1 MGYHQAG
8 FDVVGVDIKPQ
19 PRYPFQFIRADCL
32 TLDRA
37 FIAGFDAIHA
47 SPPCQAHSSIS
58 RVSGRQES
66 HVDRIP
72 ETRELLIASGLPW
85 VMENVPGA
93 PLRDPFMLC
102 GTMFGLGT
110 SCGAELR
117 RHRLFETNWFV
128 GLVPECAHGSAVV
141 GVYGGHAHDRRR
153 DVIGVY
159 DTGAPK
165 NAGAEHRRRT
175 ITVTGSTP
183 QQNVIRNRS
192 RLTFPVEEARRAMG
206 IDWMTMA
213 GLSQAIP
220 PAYTRWIGE
229 RLLNHVRTTST
240 EAA

>member
-1 MGYHQAG
+1 MARPKLLDLFCCAGGAGMGYHQAG

-19 PRYPFQFIRADCL
+19 PRYPFQFIQADCL

-37 FIAGFDAIHA
+37 FIASFDAIHA

-93 PLRDPFMLC
+93 PLIEPFMLC
-102 GTMFGLGT
+102 GTMFGLRT
-110 SCGAELR
+110 SCGAELQ
-117 RHRLFETNWFV
+117 RHRYFETNWFV
-128 GLVPECAHGSAVV
+128 GLLPQCNHGGSGVV
-141 GVYGGHAHDRRR
+141 GVYGGHAHDR
-153 DVIGVY
+153 
-159 DTGAPK
+159 
-165 NAGAEHRRRT
+165 RRRT

-229 RLLNHVRTTST
+229 RLLNHVRATST